1 MKPTSAGR
9 RPVSPDAETVTA
21 SGVGRELRRLRKAAG
36 ETQAETARIIGV
48 TRANLTQWETGK
60 YLPSTH
66 NARQLDDHFRAANA
80 LFTLVETARSPQ
92 EHTAPPI
99 VGDAGVV
106 DTSRSLLQVFHTVGA
121 KLAERLIRDEHGK
134 PLGWRHNLQKS
145 TGPKALST
153 AYGINTML
161 VVGDPYIDLHTLA
174 EDLYRLQSAHGWRG
188 RAGGRRPETTASVVD
203 ALFRTS
209 TMSADDGL
217 KQLEGSLLIGE
228 ELDPYSRTRPYLL
241 SAVLHTAVRLR
252 PDAPLTDRLIDALLA
267 ARLDFDGSLLW
278 PEKNE
283 AGLVAPEAS
292 VVHTARSVVALR
304 DVLRSREDR
313 TDVREAADEAT
324 QWLIDRS
331 HSDDGVAED
340 LERPRP
346 DGEGTTRIIIR
357 HFTSAW
363 VVQAL
368 ATAPFLPL
376 PRLNRALGTLW
387 ERYDADQ
394 GLWAWESGDLPIW
407 QTLDAVTA
415 LRAAAF
421 AAAAPPLS
429 PPGTPGTTP

>member
-1 MKPTSAGR
+1 MKPTSAGD

-21 SGVGRELRRLRKAAG
+21 SDVGRELRRLRKAAG

-48 TRANLTQWETGK
+48 TRANLTQWETAK
-60 YLPSTH
+60 YLPSPH
-66 NARQLDDHFRAANA
+66 NARQLDDHFRAANK
-80 LFTLVETARSPQ
+80 LFRLVEKARSPQ
-92 EHTAPPI
+92 EHAPPA

-121 KLAERLIRDEHGK
+121 KLTEHLIHDADGK
-134 PLGWRHNLQKS
+134 PLGWRHNLQKN

-161 VVGDPYIDLHTLA
+161 LVGDPYIDLHTLA
-174 EDLYRLQSAHGWRG
+174 EDLYRLQSMHGWRG
-188 RAGGRRPETTASVVD
+188 RAGGKRPETTASVVD

-209 TMSADDGL
+209 TMSADEGL
-217 KQLEGSLLIGE
+217 ARLDGSLDL
-228 ELDPYSRTRPYLL
+228 YSRTRPYLL

-267 ARLDFDGSLLW
+267 ARLDFDGSRLW

-313 TDVREAADEAT
+313 NDVREAADEAT
-324 QWLIDRS
+324 QWLIERS

-357 HFTSAW
+357 HFTAAW

-368 ATAPFLPL
+368 ANAPSLPL

-387 ERYDADQ
+387 ERYDAEQ
-394 GLWAWESGDLPIW
+394 GLWVWGSGDLPIW

-415 LRAAAF
+415 LRAAAL

-429 PPGTPGTTP
+429 PPGTP